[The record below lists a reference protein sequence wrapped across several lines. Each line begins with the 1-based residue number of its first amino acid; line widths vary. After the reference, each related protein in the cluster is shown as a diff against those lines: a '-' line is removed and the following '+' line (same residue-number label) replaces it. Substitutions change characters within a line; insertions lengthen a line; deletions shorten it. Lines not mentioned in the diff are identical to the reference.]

1 MRDLPELMLSYGI
14 KLKERGNR
22 FECLCPAHD
31 DHNPSMSVYRN
42 GDGGWKAHCFSCG
55 FHEDAAG
62 FVQHM
67 ESCDFARAKEIIGDP
82 LHKGAAYATIES
94 EKLPPRAMRE
104 TYPPPHDA
112 PPPVWERANYQNDKG
127 EWGSL
132 GQPVKVWPFLT
143 KDGALSYY
151 EARYEVTNADGVIRK
166 EPRTW
171 SWGHRGAMPPR
182 WECAAPN
189 KPRPLYGLDKLV
201 EAKQILIVEGPKT
214 AEAAQSL
221 LGDAVACLAWPCGAN
236 GYIYADWSDVADID
250 LSVIL
255 CPDAD
260 DHGRRC
266 MFGYYDKAGKYRQ
279 GVYDLINP
287 SNKEIKII
295 NTDALEDGFDIADGV
310 YNLGWDW
317 DKLVLWLRE
326 RKHDYIAPEPPTP
339 ASEPEPPNDP
349 SPPIDAYEEAGI
361 VWQEPGDIFHEV
373 GAPAYRNDIMPEC
386 LHDWIAD
393 TAGVKGVD
401 PAILAISSIVAAATC
416 LHDDIKIQPEHNNPG
431 WKESARIWGAVVGS
445 SGIKK
450 SPAIGA
456 SISRVKKIQLE
467 LSADAVGL
475 EAEYKAKESLYE
487 TQQKEYV
494 KKLSTNDP
502 LAVKPLRPE
511 YPEIPRIYFEDVT
524 IEKLSDSLK
533 ASRRGCLVLRDELA
547 GFFAFNQYKGGQ
559 GGDAAA
565 WLEFYEGGP
574 RYTDRVNRGSTFTPN
589 WGGCVL
595 GGIQPAAMQKIVD
608 SLPEDGMLQ
617 RFIVINAKPGRE
629 GNEKP
634 YSKAANDRY
643 HNILQQIYD
652 TAPSHEPIQL
662 SPEANEIRKDVTRE
676 AFKLIRAG
684 LISSGLCSHLA
695 KYEGLFA
702 RLALTYHAI
711 ECADRCVH
719 PQSCAVS
726 GTTADMV
733 KRLMLKYLLPHAVT
747 FYLNLSAQSQIG
759 HAIRKVG
766 ELCLLHNG
774 EIANRD
780 IQRGW
785 IGWRCFKPY
794 DQEIV
799 IQTLID
805 QGWILPHPNARLST
819 SGRPTRYLINP
830 RLELIHA
837 LRKAEE
843 IDRRKIAVDLIN
855 QCKNDANWER
865 SHDD

>member
-22 FECLCPAHD
+22 YECLCPAHD
-31 DHNPSMSVYRN
+31 DHNPSMSVFRN
-42 GDGGWKAHCFSCG
+42 GDGNWKAHCFSCG
-55 FHEDAAG
+55 FHEDEIG
-62 FVQHM
+62 LVQYM
-67 ESCDFARAKEIIGDP
+67 ESCDYARAKEIIGDP
-82 LHKGAAYATIES
+82 MHKGKRYATIEA
-94 EKLPPRAMRE
+94 EKLPPRPQRE
-104 TYPPPHDA
+104 TYPPPPDA
-112 PPPVWERANYQNDKG
+112 PAPAWERAMYKNDAD
-127 EWGSL
+127 EWVSL
-132 GQPVKVWPFLT
+132 GQPVKVWAFKTL
-143 KDGALSYY
+143 DGALSYY
-151 EARYEVTNADGVIRK
+151 EARYEANGKK
-166 EPRTW
+166 EPRCW

-182 WECAAPN
+182 WECAAPE
-189 KPRPLYGLDKLV
+189 KPRPLYGLDNL
-201 EAKQILIVEGPKT
+201 ATARQIIILEGPKA
-214 AEAAQSL
+214 AEAAQNL
-221 LGDAVACLAWPCGAN
+221 IGNAVACLAWPCGAN
-236 GYIYADWSDVADID
+236 GFIYADWGPVIDSDLPVV
-250 LSVIL
+250 LF
-255 CPDAD
+255 PDAD
-260 DHGRRC
+260 DHGRRV
-266 MFGYYDKAGKYRQ
+266 MLGHWDKQGKFRE
-279 GVYDLINP
+279 GVYHLIN
-287 SNKEIKII
+287 KKGRDIKII
-295 NTDALEDGFDIADGV
+295 NTDGMPDGWDVADGIAEGWTLESLLEWIKPRKEA
-310 YNLGWDW
+310 YNAPSMP
-317 DKLVLWLRE
+317 E
-326 RKHDYIAPEPPTP
+326 QIAVKE
-339 ASEPEPPNDP
+339 SEPPNDP
-349 SPPIDAYEEAGI
+349 SPPIDAYEEVGI

-373 GAPAYRNDIMPEC
+373 GAPPYRDDIIPAC
-386 LHDWIAD
+386 FHDWIHD

-416 LHDDIKIQPEHNNPG
+416 LHDDIKLQPEHNNPG

-450 SPAIGA
+450 SPAIAA
-456 SISRVKKIQLE
+456 SISRIKKIQLD
-467 LSADAVGL
+467 LSANAVGL

-487 TQQKEYV
+487 TQQKDYV
-494 KKLSTNDP
+494 KA
-502 LAVKPLRPE
+502 LAAGDTKAIKPARPD

-533 ASRRGCLVLRDELA
+533 ASRRGCMVLRDELA

-595 GGIQPAAMQKIVD
+595 GGIQPSAMQKIVD

-629 GNEKP
+629 GNERP
-634 YSKAANDRY
+634 YNKAANDRY

-652 TAPSHEPIQL
+652 TVPSIEIVML
-662 SPEANEIRKDVTRE
+662 SPEANEIRKEVTRE
-676 AFKLIRAG
+676 AFRLIRAG

-711 ECADRCVH
+711 ECADKHIH
-719 PQSCAVS
+719 PQSCKVS
-726 GTTADMV
+726 GDTAAMV
-733 KRLMLKYLLPHAVT
+733 SRLMLKYLLPHAVT

-759 HAIRKVG
+759 HGIRKVG
-766 ELCLLHNG
+766 ELCLIHNG

-799 IQTLID
+799 IQTLVD

-830 RLELIHA
+830 RLQAIHSD
-837 LRKAEE
+837 KKIEE
-843 IDRRKIAVDLIN
+843 MERRKIAVDLIN
-855 QCKNDANWER
+855 QCKSEANWER
-865 SHDD
+865 SGE

>member
-1 MRDLPELMLSYGI
+1 MRELPDLMLSYGI

-22 FECLCPAHD
+22 YECLCPAHD
-31 DHNPSMSVYRN
+31 DHNPSMSVFRN

-55 FHEDAAG
+55 FHEDAIG
-62 FVQHM
+62 LVQYM
-67 ESCDFARAKEIIGDP
+67 ETCDFKRANEILGDP
-82 LHKGAAYATIES
+82 LYKGARYATIEA
-94 EKLPPRAMRE
+94 EKLPPRPMRE
-104 TYPPPHDA
+104 TYPPPEGSL
-112 PPPVWERANYQNDKG
+112 PKWENATYQNDED
-127 EWGSL
+127 EWVSL
-132 GQPVKVWPFLT
+132 GQPVKVWPFRT
-143 KDGALSYY
+143 TDGAVWYY
-151 EARYEVTNADGVIRK
+151 EARYEVTNKDGEIRK

-171 SWGHRGAMPPR
+171 SYGNRGSMPAR
-182 WECAAPN
+182 WECGAPSR
-189 KPRPLYGLDKLV
+189 PRPLYGLDKL
-201 EAKQILIVEGPKT
+201 AGAGQILIVEGPKC
-214 AEAAQSL
+214 AEAAQDL
-221 LGDAVACLAWPCGAN
+221 LGDGVACIAWPFGSNGAK
-236 GYIYADWSDVADID
+236 YADWSALKDY
-250 LSVIL
+250 LKPVIL

-260 DHGRRC
+260 EPGH
-266 MFGYYDKAGKYRQ
+266 KAINYIHNE
-279 GVYDLINP
+279 LINLGFDNI
-287 SNKEIKII
+287 SVI
-295 NTDALEDGFDIADGV
+295 NTGGLPNGWDIADGIIKD
-310 YNLGWDW
+310 GWD
-317 DKLVLWLRE
+317 KAQLIAWLKE
-326 RKHDYIAPEPPTP
+326 RKGPYVAPD
-339 ASEPEPPNDP
+339 EPEPVVKDSLTTDN
-349 SPPIDAYEEAGI
+349 PPIDIYEEAGI
-361 VWQEPGDIFHEV
+361 IWAEPGDVFHEV
-373 GAPAYRNDIMPEC
+373 SAPKYRSDIMPEC
-386 LHDWIAD
+386 LHDWIED

-401 PAILAISSIVAAATC
+401 PAILAISSIIAAATC

-456 SISRVKKIQLE
+456 SISRIKKIQLD
-467 LSADAVGL
+467 LSSKAVDL

-487 TQQKEYV
+487 TQHKEYV
-494 KKLSTNDP
+494 KLLSKNEP
-502 LAVKPLRPE
+502 SEKPLRPDF
-511 YPEIPRIYFEDVT
+511 PEIPRIYFEDVT

-533 ASRRGCLVLRDELA
+533 ASPRGCLVLRDELA

-595 GGIQPAAMQKIVD
+595 GGIQPSAMQKIVD

-617 RFIVINAKPGRE
+617 RFIVINARPGCE

-643 HNILQQIYD
+643 HDILQQIYD
-652 TAPSHEPIQL
+652 TIPSHDPVML
-662 SPEANEIRKDVTRE
+662 SKAANEIRKDVTRE
-676 AFKLIRAG
+676 AFRLIRAG

-711 ECADRCVH
+711 ECADKHIH
-719 PQSCAVS
+719 PQSRQVS
-726 GTTADMV
+726 GDTANMV
-733 KRLMLKYLLPHAVT
+733 RQLVLKYLLPHAVS

-785 IGWRCFKPY
+785 IGWRCIKPY
-794 DQEIV
+794 DQEVV

-805 QGWILPHPNARLST
+805 QAWLLPHPNARLST
-819 SGRPTRYLINP
+819 NGRPTRYLINP
-830 RLELIHA
+830 KLQSIHA
-837 LRKAEE
+837 ERK
-843 IDRRKIAVDLIN
+843 IDEMERRKIAVDLIN
-855 QCKNDANWER
+855 QCKVDANYER
-865 SHDD
+865 GIE